1 MDSLHW
7 NIDTI
12 AHVIDIS
19 VAPVFLL
26 AGISGLL
33 MVLTNR
39 LARTIDRSRSLQAT
53 INKTISTQHKSAIE
67 FEMKGL
73 LNRSRFI
80 NLAINLSTV
89 SALMVC
95 FVIIALFLGSLL
107 TINVGLVVA
116 SLFIGCM
123 AILALAFGCFVVEVF
138 IASRNLRV
146 SLISTETFKESD
158 QE

>member
-1 MDSLHW
+1 MDNLKW

-33 MVLTNR
+33 MVLTSR
-39 LARTIDRSRSLQAT
+39 LGRTIDRSRSLQAA
-53 INKTISTQHKSAIE
+53 IKKDLSAQHKSAID
-67 FEMKGL
+67 FEMKNL
-73 LNRSRFI
+73 LNRGRFI
-80 NLAINLSTV
+80 NLSINLASF

-107 TINVGLVVA
+107 TINVGFVVA

-123 AILALAFGCFVVEVF
+123 IILAMAFACFVAEVF
-138 IASRNLRV
+138 IATRSLRV
-146 SLISTETFKESD
+146 SLVSTETFKNSD
-158 QE
+158 